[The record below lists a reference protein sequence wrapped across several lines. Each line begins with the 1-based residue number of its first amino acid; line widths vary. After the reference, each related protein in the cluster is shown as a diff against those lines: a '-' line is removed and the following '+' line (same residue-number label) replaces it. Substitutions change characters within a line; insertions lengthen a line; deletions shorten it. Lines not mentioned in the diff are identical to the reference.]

1 MQKLIG
7 ILIFYHSA
15 RVTQVNIIKLNY
27 IIYCDY
33 YVVLIGRPSSRSS
46 LGSSRLSSSH
56 NSLSV
61 PTAHRVDDSTF
72 ITQAV
77 SHDTLTSNQI
87 SDLYNVPFD
96 SDVYAVPVDVIKP
109 QLQPRKMQ
117 PARRKRRNTSS
128 GCREWGSRYSCNRL
142 LGSNK
147 KNTVK
152 SEQHARNSNNDG
164 KRHSVAGSSTPQ
176 GEPIHMTLH
185 EVRQYLQTLYS
196 SSSDSSDHKEKIR
209 TKNTDSNYTNNN
221 TKFLEDKNGVLL
233 PNKQTHNTSNRAKTK
248 KNSFFINIKNKKIK
262 DSCDTITKHHLP
274 PANDKG
280 NKENKRFFSLKQT
293 LCSMF
298 RFRRYASPEHSKD
311 SSKRDGNLRIS
322 EGELHNTLIHR
333 ALPPLPPK
341 NPVVEVLEEEQGS
354 DFATSIHKVKDVSRF
369 FQINNSNII

>member
-1 MQKLIG
+1 M
-7 ILIFYHSA
+7 
-15 RVTQVNIIKLNY
+15 
-27 IIYCDY
+27 
-33 YVVLIGRPSSRSS
+33 
-46 LGSSRLSSSH
+46 GSSRLSSSH

-96 SDVYAVPVDVIKP
+96 SDVYAVPVDVVKP

-117 PARRKRRNTSS
+117 PVRRKRRNTSS

-142 LGSNK
+142 LSGNK
-147 KNTVK
+147 KNTVR
-152 SEQHARNSNNDG
+152 SEHVKTCDG

-196 SSSDSSDHKEKIR
+196 SSSDSSDHKEKITVR
-209 TKNTDSNYTNNN
+209 NSETNFMNNN
-221 TKFLEDKNGVLL
+221 TKYVEDANTVLSSKPVHNGNVA
-233 PNKQTHNTSNRAKTK
+233 SNRGKMK

-262 DSCDTITKHHLP
+262 DSCDTISRQISLP
-274 PANDKG
+274 SAG
-280 NKENKRFFSLKQT
+280 RGKENKNHTRLFSLKQT

-298 RFRRYASPEHSKD
+298 KFRRFVSPEHKD
-311 SSKRDGNLRIS
+311 SKKD
-322 EGELHNTLIHR
+322 NTLGNGKGSESDVHNNLVHR
-333 ALPPLPPK
+333 ALPPLPPD
-341 NPVVEVLEEEQGS
+341 NLHVQVSEEQGS
-354 DFATSIHKVKDVSRF
+354 DFATSIHKVKDVS
-369 FQINNSNII
+369 

>member
-1 MQKLIG
+1 M
-7 ILIFYHSA
+7 
-15 RVTQVNIIKLNY
+15 
-27 IIYCDY
+27 
-33 YVVLIGRPSSRSS
+33 
-46 LGSSRLSSSH
+46 GSSRLSSSH

-96 SDVYAVPVDVIKP
+96 SDVYAVPVDVVKP

-117 PARRKRRNTSS
+117 PVRRKRRNTSS

-142 LGSNK
+142 LGGNK
-147 KNTVK
+147 KNSTVRC
-152 SEQHARNSNNDG
+152 EQDG
-164 KRHSVAGSSTPQ
+164 KRHSVAGSSRPQ

-196 SSSDSSDHKEKIR
+196 SSSDSSDHKEKITVR
-209 TKNTDSNYTNNN
+209 NSETNFTNNN
-221 TKFLEDKNGVLL
+221 TKYLEDTNTVLSS
-233 PNKQTHNTSNRAKTK
+233 KQVHNTNVASNRGKTK

-262 DSCDTITKHHLP
+262 DSCDTISGHQINMP
-274 PANDKG
+274 PTNNKG
-280 NKENKRFFSLKQT
+280 KENKNNTRFFSLKQT

-298 RFRRYASPEHSKD
+298 RFRRLVSPEHSTKD
-311 SSKRDGNLRIS
+311 ANKRDVVDSGKG
-322 EGELHNTLIHR
+322 GESDTHNTLVHR

-341 NPVVEVLEEEQGS
+341 NPVVEAAEEQGS
-354 DFATSIHKVKDVSRF
+354 DFATSIHKVKDVS
-369 FQINNSNII
+369 

>member
-1 MQKLIG
+1 M
-7 ILIFYHSA
+7 
-15 RVTQVNIIKLNY
+15 NY
-27 IIYCDY
+27 MLTDFA
-33 YVVLIGRPSSRSS
+33 GRPSSRSS

-61 PTAHRVDDSTF
+61 PAAHRVDDSTF

-77 SHDTLTSNQI
+77 SHDTLTTNQI

-117 PARRKRRNTSS
+117 PIRRRRRNTSS

-142 LGSNK
+142 LNTNK
-147 KNTVK
+147 KR
-152 SEQHARNSNNDG
+152 SEQVNDA

-196 SSSDSSDHKEKIR
+196 SSSDSSEHKEKICE
-209 TKNTDSNYTNNN
+209 SNNN
-221 TKFLEDKNGVLL
+221 VENAVL
-233 PNKQTHNTSNRAKTK
+233 PSKQVHSAKTK

-262 DSCDTITKHHLP
+262 DSCETISKHSGV
-274 PANDKG
+274 ANKV
-280 NKENKRFFSLKQT
+280 KESKNNTRFFSLKQT

-298 RFRRYASPEHSKD
+298 RFRRFVSPEHNKNCKKD
-311 SSKRDGNLRIS
+311 GKI
-322 EGELHNTLIHR
+322 GESDLHNTLINR
-333 ALPPLPPK
+333 ALPPLPSK
-341 NPVVEVLEEEQGS
+341 NPVVESSDEQGS
-354 DFATSIHKVKDVSRF
+354 DFATSIHKVKDVSCLF
-369 FQINNSNII
+369 AGTALL

>member
-1 MQKLIG
+1 M
-7 ILIFYHSA
+7 
-15 RVTQVNIIKLNY
+15 
-27 IIYCDY
+27 
-33 YVVLIGRPSSRSS
+33 
-46 LGSSRLSSSH
+46 GSSRLSSSH

-117 PARRKRRNTSS
+117 PVRRKRRNTSS

-142 LGSNK
+142 LSGNK
-147 KNTVK
+147 KNTVRTEHVK
-152 SEQHARNSNNDG
+152 GCDG

-196 SSSDSSDHKEKIR
+196 SSSDSSDHKEKITVR
-209 TKNTDSNYTNNN
+209 NSDTNFTNNN
-221 TKFLEDKNGVLL
+221 TKYVEDTNTVLSS
-233 PNKQTHNTSNRAKTK
+233 KQVHGTNVAGNRGKTK

-262 DSCDTITKHHLP
+262 DSCDTISRHQINLP
-274 PANDKG
+274 PANNKG
-280 NKENKRFFSLKQT
+280 KENKNNTRFFSLKQT

-298 RFRRYASPEHSKD
+298 RFRRLVSPEHNKD
-311 SSKRDGNLRIS
+311 SKRHLVENGKG
-322 EGELHNTLIHR
+322 GESDVHNTLVHR

-341 NPVVEVLEEEQGS
+341 KPVVEAAEEQGS
-354 DFATSIHKVKDVSRF
+354 DFATSIHKVKDVS
-369 FQINNSNII
+369 

>member
-1 MQKLIG
+1 M
-7 ILIFYHSA
+7 
-15 RVTQVNIIKLNY
+15 
-27 IIYCDY
+27 
-33 YVVLIGRPSSRSS
+33 
-46 LGSSRLSSSH
+46 GSSRLSSSH

-109 QLQPRKMQ
+109 QLYPRKMQ
-117 PARRKRRNTSS
+117 PIRRKRRNTSS

-142 LGSNK
+142 LGGGGGGNK
-147 KNTVK
+147 KNTVR
-152 SEQHARNSNNDG
+152 SEHVKGCSG

-196 SSSDSSDHKEKIR
+196 SSSDSSDHKEKLTIR
-209 TKNTDSNYTNNN
+209 NSEAKFTNNN
-221 TKFLEDKNGVLL
+221 TKYVEDN
-233 PNKQTHNTSNRAKTK
+233 NTSLSSQQVHNANIASNRVKTK
-248 KNSFFINIKNKKIK
+248 KNSFFINIKTKKIK
-262 DSCDTITKHHLP
+262 DSCDTISKHQIDLQST
-274 PANDKG
+274 NNKG
-280 NKENKRFFSLKQT
+280 KESKSNTRFYSLKQT

-298 RFRRYASPEHSKD
+298 RFRRLVSPDEHNKD
-311 SSKRDGNLRIS
+311 SKRDTVDSGRGNENDS
-322 EGELHNTLIHR
+322 HSTLLHR

-341 NPVVEVLEEEQGS
+341 NPVVEVAEEQGS
-354 DFATSIHKVKDVSRF
+354 DFATSIHKVKDVSF
-369 FQINNSNII
+369 SLIFYV

>member
-1 MQKLIG
+1 MYLLYSISF
-7 ILIFYHSA
+7 L
-15 RVTQVNIIKLNY
+15 
-27 IIYCDY
+27 
-33 YVVLIGRPSSRSS
+33 GRPSSRSS

-96 SDVYAVPVDVIKP
+96 SDVYAVPVDVVKP

-117 PARRKRRNTSS
+117 PIRRKRRNTSS

-142 LGSNK
+142 LGFNK
-147 KNTVK
+147 KNTVR
-152 SEQHARNSNNDG
+152 SEQHVKGCSSSG
-164 KRHSVAGSSTPQ
+164 GGSKRHSVAGSSSPQ

-196 SSSDSSDHKEKIR
+196 SSSDSSDHKEKISVR
-209 TKNTDSNYTNNN
+209 NGDTNFTNNN
-221 TKFLEDKNGVLL
+221 TKYLEDKNAVLSSR
-233 PNKQTHNTSNRAKTK
+233 QMHNGNIASNRAKTK

-262 DSCDTITKHHLP
+262 DSCDTISKHQINLP
-274 PANDKG
+274 NKG
-280 NKENKRFFSLKQT
+280 KENKNNTRFFSLKQT

-298 RFRRYASPEHSKD
+298 RFRRFDSPERTKD
-311 SSKRDGNLRIS
+311 SKRDTS
-322 EGELHNTLIHR
+322 ENGRVHDSEAHNTLLHR

-354 DFATSIHKVKDVSRF
+354 DFATSIHKVKDVSRYL
-369 FQINNSNII
+369 NISYFYVVKKF

>member
-1 MQKLIG
+1 MFLHNPIP
-7 ILIFYHSA
+7 F
-15 RVTQVNIIKLNY
+15 T
-27 IIYCDY
+27 
-33 YVVLIGRPSSRSS
+33 GRPSSRSS

-96 SDVYAVPVDVIKP
+96 SDVYAVPVDVVKP

-117 PARRKRRNTSS
+117 PIRRKRRNTSS

-142 LGSNK
+142 VSSSK
-147 KNTVK
+147 KTTLRSENVK
-152 SEQHARNSNNDG
+152 GCDG

-196 SSSDSSDHKEKIR
+196 SSSDSSEHKEKISG
-209 TKNTDSNYTNNN
+209 KNSESTVMNNN
-221 TKFLEDKNGVLL
+221 VKYVEDNNVVLSS
-233 PNKQTHNTSNRAKTK
+233 KHVHSASNRAKTK

-262 DSCDTITKHHLP
+262 DSCDTISKHQINSQS
-274 PANDKG
+274 ANKD
-280 NKENKRFFSLKQT
+280 KENKNNTRFFSIKQT

-298 RFRRYASPEHSKD
+298 RFKRLVSPEHTKNCKKD
-311 SSKRDGNLRIS
+311 GV
-322 EGELHNTLIHR
+322 EGGRFVETDAHNTLLNR

-341 NPVVEVLEEEQGS
+341 NPIVETLEEQGS
-354 DFATSIHKVKDVSRF
+354 DFATSIHKVKDVSYF
-369 FQINNSNII
+369 SHSCPLFVKTITFLVWLVLGSTI